1 MGFPDNFLWG
11 GALSA
16 NQCEGAYLED
26 GKGLSQQDVMPKG
39 VRGPITEAPTADNLK
54 LRGTDFYHRYKEDIA
69 LLAEMGCNVF
79 RFSIAWSRIY
89 PQGDEEVPN
98 EAGLVFYDKVIDECL
113 KYGIEPLITLSHYE
127 MPLHLCMKYDGFR
140 SRKTIKF
147 FVRYAETVFR
157 RYHHKVKYWL
167 TFNEINITLVSPLL
181 GAGILTTKRELS
193 PQDMYQAAHHQLVA
207 SAWAT
212 KIAREIDPKIK
223 IGCMAASAP
232 RYPMTCDP
240 KDMMEMMNSQHELDY
255 FIHVH
260 CTGEY
265 PYYAKKIWQDQGVE
279 LLVLEGDD
287 ELLSHTV
294 DFISFSYYSS
304 KVVAAD
310 ESKYELAN
318 GNIMRGL
325 KNPYVSYSD
334 YNYPIDAMG
343 LRFILNYL
351 YDHFHKPL
359 FVAENGLGAMDK
371 LEVNDEGMKTVNDD
385 YRIEYHRTHIEA
397 MKEAIEEGVE
407 VLGYTSWG
415 PIDCISAAS
424 AEIAKRYG
432 FVYVDLQQDGSG
444 SLERVRK
451 RSFHWYQK
459 CIQSNGENI

>member
-1 MGFPDNFLWG
+1 MSFPNNFLWG

-89 PQGDEEVPN
+89 PMGDELIPN
-98 EAGLVFYDKVIDECL
+98 EAGLAFYDKVIDECI

-127 MPLHLCMKYDGFR
+127 MPLHLCKKYDGFR
-140 SRKTIKF
+140 SREMVEF
-147 FVRYAETVFR
+147 FVRYAETVLK

-167 TFNEINITLVSPLL
+167 TFNEINVTLVSPLL
-181 GAGILTTKRELS
+181 GAGILTPKKELS
-193 PQDMYQAAHHQLVA
+193 SQDMYQAAHHQLVA

-212 KIAREIDPKIK
+212 KIAREIDSKIK

-240 KDMMEMMNSQHELDY
+240 LDMMEMMNSQHELDY

-265 PYYAKKIWQDQGVE
+265 PYYAKKIWQGQGVKLVIEAEDEE
-279 LLVLEGDD
+279 LLK
-287 ELLSHTV
+287 HTV

-310 ESKYELAN
+310 ESKYEMAN

-334 YNYPIDAMG
+334 YNYPIDSMG

-359 FVAENGLGAMDK
+359 FVAENGLGAIDK
-371 LEVNDEGMKTVNDD
+371 PEINDEGMKVINDD
-385 YRIEYHRTHIEA
+385 YRIDYHRSHIAA
-397 MKEAIEEGVE
+397 MKQAIDDGVD
-407 VLGYTSWG
+407 VFGYTSWG
-415 PIDCISAAS
+415 PIDCVSAAS
-424 AEIAKRYG
+424 AEITKRYG

-444 SLERVRK
+444 TLERTRK
-451 RSFHWYQK
+451 KSFNWYRDY
-459 CIQSNGENI
+459 IQSNGKV

>member
-89 PQGDEEVPN
+89 PLGDETVPN
-98 EAGLVFYDKVIDECL
+98 EAGLAFYDQVINECHN
-113 KYGIEPLITLSHYE
+113 YGIEPLITLSHYE
-127 MPLHLCMKYDGFR
+127 IPYHLCKKYDGFQ
-140 SRKTIKF
+140 SRETIEF
-147 FVRYAETVFR
+147 FIRYAKTVFE
-157 RYHHKVKYWL
+157 RYHDRVKYWL
-167 TFNEINITLVSPLL
+167 TFNEINVTLISPLL
-181 GAGILTTKRELS
+181 GAGIMSDKKLLK
-193 PQDMYQAAHHQLVA
+193 PQNLFQAAHHQLVA

-212 KIAREIDPKIK
+212 KIAKEIDPDIK

-232 RYPMTCDP
+232 RYPMTCNP
-240 KDMMEMMNSQHELDY
+240 EDMMEMMNSQHELDY

-260 CTGEY
+260 CTGKY
-265 PYYAKKIWQDQGVE
+265 PYYAKKLWKDQGVE
-279 LLVLEGDD
+279 LLIAQEDA
-287 ELLSHTV
+287 ELLSNTV

-310 ESKYELAN
+310 ESKYDMAN
-318 GNIMRGL
+318 GNILRGL

-334 YNYPIDAMG
+334 YNYPIDPMG
-343 LRFILNYL
+343 LRYILNYL

-359 FVAENGLGAMDK
+359 FVAENGLGAKDIV
-371 LEVNDEGMKTVNDD
+371 EVNEDGIKSVNDD
-385 YRIEYHRTHIEA
+385 YRINYHRTHIKA
-397 MKEAIEEGVE
+397 MRQAIEDGVE
-407 VLGYTSWG
+407 VFGYTSWG

-424 AEIAKRYG
+424 AEITKRYG
-432 FVYVDLQQDGSG
+432 FVYVDLNQDGSG
-444 SLERVRK
+444 TLERTRK
-451 RSFHWYQK
+451 KSFDWYKQ
-459 CIQSNGENI
+459 CIQSNGRII

>member
-1 MGFPDNFLWG
+1 MSFPDDFLWG

-69 LLAEMGCNVF
+69 LLAEMGCKVF
-79 RFSIAWSRIY
+79 RFSIAWSRIF
-89 PQGDEEVPN
+89 PLGDEEVPN

-127 MPLHLCMKYDGFR
+127 MPLHLCKKYDGFR
-140 SRKTIKF
+140 SRETIKF
-147 FVRYAETVFR
+147 FVHYAKTVFE
-157 RYHHKVKYWL
+157 RYHDRVNYWL
-167 TFNEINITLVSPLL
+167 TFNEINVTLISPLL
-181 GAGILTTKRELS
+181 GAGIITEKKLLK
-193 PQDMYQAAHHQLVA
+193 PQDLYQAAHHQLVA

-212 KIAREIDPKIK
+212 KIAKEIDSKIK
-223 IGCMAASAP
+223 VGCMAASAP

-265 PYYAKKIWQDQGVE
+265 PYYANKIWKEQGVE
-279 LLVLEGDD
+279 LLIEESDY
-287 ELLSHTV
+287 ELLRNTV

-310 ESKYELAN
+310 ESKYDMAN
-318 GNIMRGL
+318 GNILRGL
-325 KNPYVSYSD
+325 KNPYVNYSD
-334 YNYPIDAMG
+334 YNYPIDPMG

-359 FVAENGLGAMDK
+359 FVAENGLGAIDK
-371 LEVNDEGMKTVNDD
+371 LEINEAGMKIINDD
-385 YRIEYHRTHIEA
+385 YRIDYHKSHIAA
-397 MKEAIEEGVE
+397 MKEAIDDGVD
-407 VLGYTSWG
+407 VFGYTSWG
-415 PIDCISAAS
+415 PIDCVSAAS
-424 AEIAKRYG
+424 AEITKRYG

-444 SLERVRK
+444 SLERIRK
-451 RSFHWYQK
+451 RSFNWYRD
-459 CIQSNGENI
+459 CIQSNGKVL

>member
-1 MGFPDNFLWG
+1 MSFPDNFLWG

-89 PQGDEEVPN
+89 PMGDELIPN

-127 MPLHLCMKYDGFR
+127 MPLHLCKKYDGFR
-140 SRKTIKF
+140 SREMIEF
-147 FVRYAETVFR
+147 FVRYAETVLK

-167 TFNEINITLVSPLL
+167 TFNEINVTLVSPLL
-181 GAGILTTKRELS
+181 GAGILTPKKELS
-193 PQDMYQAAHHQLVA
+193 SQDMYQAAHHQLVA

-212 KIAREIDPKIK
+212 KIAREIDSKLL

-240 KDMMEMMNSQHELDY
+240 LDMMEMMNSQHELDY

-265 PYYAKKIWQDQGVE
+265 PYYAKKIWQDQSVKLVIE
-279 LLVLEGDD
+279 AEDEALLK
-287 ELLSHTV
+287 HTV

-310 ESKYELAN
+310 ESQYEMAN

-334 YNYPIDAMG
+334 YNYPIDPMG

-359 FVAENGLGAMDK
+359 FVAENGLGAIDRP
-371 LEVNDEGMKTVNDD
+371 EINDEGMRVINDD
-385 YRIEYHRTHIEA
+385 YRIDYHRSHIAA
-397 MKEAIEEGVE
+397 MKQAIDDGVD
-407 VLGYTSWG
+407 VFGYTSWG
-415 PIDCISAAS
+415 PIDCVSAAS
-424 AEIAKRYG
+424 AEITKRYG

-444 SLERVRK
+444 TLKRTRK
-451 RSFHWYQK
+451 KSFNWYRN
-459 CIQSNGENI
+459 CIQSKGKV